1 MTQKL
6 LTVKEIAKQLDQP
19 ESNIRYYRDRFE
31 EYIPFEGKGRKR
43 RYYPEAI
50 DVFDYISSRLKENAA
65 YEDILNGLKKN
76 FSQNPQIPT
85 DTPFSTE
92 LPPQTEI
99 TLHETD
105 YTRIFE
111 SQAKSLEYVCQ
122 ILKNRETQEKQLKRL
137 FLDYKKCKKALLS
150 LWQRSKILEKQKL
163 PPVEEHI
170 QNLQE
175 RVKILEKRQIILEQ
189 IIIKQTRLLK
199 QFHDK
204 I

>member
-6 LTVKEIAKQLDQP
+6 LTIKEIAKQLDQP

-50 DVFDYISSRLKENAA
+50 DVFDYITSRLNENAA

-85 DTPFSTE
+85 DTPFSTD

-99 TLHETD
+99 TLPETN

-122 ILKNRETQEKQLKRL
+122 ILKNRETQEKQLKQL
-137 FLDYKKCKKALLS
+137 LSDYQKYKKALLS
-150 LWQRSKILEKQKL
+150 LWRKSKILEKQKL
-163 PPVEEHI
+163 PPVEENI

-189 IIIKQTRLLK
+189 IIIKQTKLLK
-199 QFHDK
+199 QFHNR